1 MAGSDTESEGEGF
14 PAPAVQAPAVQAPAS
29 APEDIRTFI
38 RGVYTR
44 AADFQPG
51 ELSTACKELI
61 RLEFDTDVPSR
72 DVLRTTATDV
82 LHVVM
87 SLLDTRAGGLKVFHA
102 NGQLKDVS
110 ASQFNRLNSQQS
122 RTDGKVEPMRIT
134 ALHAGTLEEGGTVIL
149 DAAKLGM
156 TASDLPEIAQLLV
169 TEQNGS
175 KKGAQIVW
183 RLLGWGTRDEGY
195 NNEDKTDFRSMWNK
209 ALQSDPWENTVRE
222 AIKEGAT
229 LMDKARLYVA
239 LMTSDVRRAMLQSP
253 HRSGAFAKFAGIKAE
268 TFYATMFDCWLSLRI
283 ALREIPP
290 RAGKRRRATEESDS
304 GAAASGAAASGA
316 AASGAADAGAGLG
329 SYTELIDGSAFLNG
343 IWHKECQTTL
353 SRLSIVLFKFDKMGV
368 GHGAHYVEGGGEY
381 ALIHKLNQTALGAI
395 QSLPFQIANMLLE
408 KLCKHYKTFGSP
420 STEWV
425 RDNVNL
431 LRRIHIDNMDLSGG
445 GGGGKGKQ
453 VASDEDQVTSDD
465 VGRAAGSSARSAAV
479 AGSATQ
485 EIENLKEIHA
495 EHLHGEIEKL
505 KKIHSEIEK
514 LKKKHAELEKKNE
527 DLKEENQDLKKEI
540 AELKPAVPGSVA
552 VAGSAAGGQW

>member
-72 DVLRTTATDV
+72 DVLLTTATDV

-149 DAAKLGM
+149 DAKKLGM
-156 TASDLPEIAQLLV
+156 TTSNLPDIAQLLV
-169 TEQNGS
+169 TVQNES

-209 ALQSDPWENTVRE
+209 SLQSNPWENTPRQ
-222 AIKEGAT
+222 AIKGGAT

-268 TFYATMFDCWLSLRI
+268 TFYVTMFDFWLSLRI

-290 RAGKRRRATEESDS
+290 RAGKRRRATQESE
-304 GAAASGAAASGA
+304 AAATAHTASGAAAFV
-316 AASGAADAGAGLG
+316 
-329 SYTELIDGSAFLNG
+329 EGSAFFNG
-343 IWHKECQTTL
+343 TWHKECQTTL
-353 SRLSIVLFKFDKMGV
+353 SRLSIVLFKFDKMDV
-368 GHGAHYVEGGGEY
+368 GHGDHYIEGGGEY
-381 ALIHKLNQTALGAI
+381 GLIHKLNQTALGAI
-395 QSLPFQIANMLLE
+395 QSLPFQLANMLLE
-408 KLCKHYKTFGSP
+408 KLCDRYQTSGSP
-420 STEWV
+420 PTEWV

-431 LRRIHIDNMDLSGG
+431 LRRIHIDKMDLSG
-445 GGGGKGKQ
+445 
-453 VASDEDQVTSDD
+453 
-465 VGRAAGSSARSAAV
+465 
-479 AGSATQ
+479 
-485 EIENLKEIHA
+485 
-495 EHLHGEIEKL
+495 
-505 KKIHSEIEK
+505 
-514 LKKKHAELEKKNE
+514 
-527 DLKEENQDLKKEI
+527 
-540 AELKPAVPGSVA
+540 
-552 VAGSAAGGQW
+552 

>member
-14 PAPAVQAPAVQAPAS
+14 PAPAVQAPAVQAPAVQPAVQAPAVQAPAS

-61 RLEFDTDVPSR
+61 RLEFDTDIPSR

-87 SLLDTRAGGLKVFHA
+87 SLLDTRAGGVRVYHE
-102 NGQLKDVS
+102 NGLMKDVS

-156 TASDLPEIAQLLV
+156 TTSDLPEIAQLLV

-239 LMTSDVRRAMLQSP
+239 PMTSDVRRTMLQSP

-268 TFYATMFDCWLSLRI
+268 TFYATMFDFWLSLRI

-290 RAGKRRRATEESDS
+290 RAGKRRRATEESLNP
-304 GAAASGAAASGA
+304 AS
-316 AASGAADAGAGLG
+316 
-329 SYTELIDGSAFLNG
+329 
-343 IWHKECQTTL
+343 EC
-353 SRLSIVLFKFDKMGV
+353 
-368 GHGAHYVEGGGEY
+368 
-381 ALIHKLNQTALGAI
+381 
-395 QSLPFQIANMLLE
+395 
-408 KLCKHYKTFGSP
+408 
-420 STEWV
+420 ST
-425 RDNVNL
+425 DF
-431 LRRIHIDNMDLSGG
+431 SGG
-445 GGGGKGKQ
+445 G
-453 VASDEDQVTSDD
+453 
-465 VGRAAGSSARSAAV
+465 
-479 AGSATQ
+479 
-485 EIENLKEIHA
+485 
-495 EHLHGEIEKL
+495 
-505 KKIHSEIEK
+505 
-514 LKKKHAELEKKNE
+514 
-527 DLKEENQDLKKEI
+527 
-540 AELKPAVPGSVA
+540 
-552 VAGSAAGGQW
+552 